1 MQDRLVEYVLD
12 LVEVEERVQID
23 AVLAADEQ
31 SRRYVAWLR
40 ALIAPLA
47 VLRDQEPHPLPEG
60 LACRTCQTVRAARAS

>member
-23 AVLAADEQ
+23 AWLAADEQ

-40 ALIAPLA
+40 ALVTPLA
-47 VLRDQEPHPLPEG
+47 RLRAQEPHPLPEG
-60 LACRTCQTVRAARAS
+60 LAHRTCQCVQAARAS

>member
-40 ALIAPLA
+40 ALVAPLA
-47 VLRDQEPHPLPEG
+47 RLRDQEPYPLPKD
-60 LACRTCQTVRAARAS
+60 LACRTCQCIRAARAS